1 MTAQPRPSRQGR
13 GHREDHDRQALTFL
27 RKNRGWS
34 LKTMAKEIGI
44 SPGYL
49 HNLESGYRPLPPYLV
64 ERIAAVLDCPPSFFM
79 RNTG

>member
-1 MTAQPRPSRQGR
+1 
-13 GHREDHDRQALTFL
+13 
-27 RKNRGWS
+27 
-34 LKTMAKEIGI
+34 MAKEIGI